1 MKPLT
6 LYLLGPFHVVRGGE
20 PVTDFRSNKVR
31 ALLVYLALEAD
42 RPHRREVL
50 AGLLWPEVPDGVA
63 RRNLRLSLH
72 RLREALDDRQGES
85 AYFQI
90 SRETIRCRPEAV
102 WVDAVA
108 FEALLTASRRHDHR
122 HLTSCA
128 PCMQRFAE
136 AAALYRGDFLAGF
149 FLEDSPAFSEWVGMK
164 REQFHRQA
172 LTVLYHLAAYHRR
185 RGELEQAQKYAR
197 RQLEL
202 EPWREEAHRQLM
214 DILACAGEISA
225 ALAQYETCRRIL
237 AEELKVEPD
246 EETQRL
252 YRRIQRLRTGRRHNL
267 PPQATPFVGRKAEL
281 AQIAALLADPDCR
294 LLVLVGPPGIGKTR
308 LALEAAAAQVNA
320 FLHGVRFVP
329 LDALDAP
336 NMLVPAI
343 AESLGLPLHGGEEP
357 KAQLLRH
364 LRERELLLVMD
375 NFEHLLSPSSPP
387 LAEAG
392 AGRGEEATT
401 LLVEVLENAPEVKLL
416 VTSRERLN
424 LRWEWVFPVEGLEY
438 PDGEVGVLSPS
449 SPSPEETGDA
459 RSSMPYAAVQ
469 LFLQT
474 ARRADAH
481 FSLAAEAPAVVRICQ
496 LVEGMPLGIELA
508 AAWVRAFS
516 CREIAAQIQR
526 NLDFLATSLRDV
538 PERHRSLRAAF
549 ESSWHLLSEAERRA
563 FRRLSVFQ
571 GGFLAEAAGP
581 VAGASRFLL
590 AALVDKSLLR
600 RTPEG
605 RYGMHE
611 LLREYAGAKLRESP
625 EEAER
630 TQARHCRYY
639 ASFLHQRVKDLKGER
654 QKEALDE
661 IRAEMGNLRAAWHW
675 AVAHGRWQE
684 IGQALEGL
692 YHFYEMQGWFREGEE
707 AFRQAVEG
715 MAERG
720 FWSSDHGGRR
730 ETAPSVR
737 NPQAAVVVGKL
748 LARWG
753 WFSWRLGLYG
763 QGRQLLQQGL
773 AVCRNRGERDEVA
786 FCLGSLGFIAH
797 NVGEYEE
804 AERLYRESLAL
815 YREVG
820 DRWAI
825 LRALDRLGLLSYT
838 VGAYRKAR
846 QLFREALALAEEIG
860 ERRGVA
866 FSLAYLGLV
875 ACELGEYTVAQQRCR
890 EGLALLREMGD
901 PYGIALCLAYLGI
914 VLRHL
919 GEFEQAGQS
928 LHESLALFQE
938 LGDRHAI
945 AYVLNH
951 LGDVYRGMGQY
962 PMAERL
968 YRESLA
974 LYGEV
979 GSHGGMAG
987 ALARLGR
994 LAFLRGEYEEAEELL
1009 RESLRLVEGGP
1020 GDRSKMALIFHW
1032 WGEVAGA
1039 LGEYREAEAHLRE
1052 ALRIALD
1059 LGARP
1064 RALDALVG
1072 FAGLLVETARTEQA
1086 VAFLR
1091 LAQGHPASCR
1101 ETRERARR
1109 FLQAQQV
1116 PGLPAGVVTT
1126 AEMEERDRELEEI
1139 AEAILTRGES
1149 P

>member
-1 MKPLT
+1 MKSLT
-6 LYLLGPFHVVRGGE
+6 LYLLGPFHVVRDGA
-20 PVTDFRSNKVR
+20 PVTEFRSDKVR
-31 ALLVYLALEAD
+31 ALLAYLALEAD
-42 RPHRREVL
+42 RPHRRDTL
-50 AGLLWPEVPDGVA
+50 AGLLWPEVPDEVA

-72 RLREALDDRQGES
+72 RLREALDDRERES

-90 SRETIRCRPEAV
+90 SRETLQCRPEAV

-108 FEALLTASRRHDHR
+108 FEALLTASQCHDHR
-122 HLTSCA
+122 HLAGCA
-128 PCMQRFAE
+128 ACMQRFAE
-136 AAALYRGDFLAGF
+136 AAALYRGDFLEGF

-164 REQFHRQA
+164 REHFHRQV
-172 LTVLYHLAAYHRR
+172 LTVLYRLAAYHRR

-225 ALAQYETCRRIL
+225 ALAQYETCRRVL

-246 EETQRL
+246 EETRRL
-252 YRRIQRLRTGRRHNL
+252 YRRIRMMRTGRRHNL

-281 AQIAALLADPDCR
+281 AQIASLLADPDCR

-308 LALEAAAAQVNA
+308 LALEAAATQVNA

-329 LDALDAP
+329 LDTLNAP

-343 AESLGLPLHGGEEP
+343 AESLGLPLHGGEDP
-357 KAQLLRH
+357 KAQLLGH

-375 NFEHLLSPSSPP
+375 NFEHLLAPSPPSSPS
-387 LAEAG
+387 EAG

-401 LLVEVLENAPEVKLL
+401 LLVEVLENAPDVKLL

-438 PDGEVGVLSPS
+438 PNGKARASAGEPPS
-449 SPSPEETGDA
+449 SPSSSEETGYVT
-459 RSSMPYAAVQ
+459 RSMPYAAVQ

-474 ARRADAH
+474 ARRVDAH

-516 CREIAAQIQR
+516 CREIAARIQH
-526 NLDFLATSLRDV
+526 NLDFLVTSLRDV

-549 ESSWHLLSEAERRA
+549 ESSWYLLSEAERRA
-563 FRRLSVFQ
+563 FRRLSVFR
-571 GGFLAEAAGP
+571 GGFLAEAAGQ

-600 RTPEG
+600 RTPKG

-611 LLREYAGAKLRESP
+611 LLREYAEAKLRESP

-630 TQARHCRYY
+630 TRARHCSYY
-639 ASFLHQRVKDLKGER
+639 ASFLHQKVEDLKGER

-661 IRAEMGNLRAAWHW
+661 IRAEMGNLRAAWRW
-675 AVAHGRWQE
+675 AVTHGRWQE
-684 IGQALEGL
+684 IGRALEGL

-715 MAERG
+715 LAEHG
-720 FWSSDHGGRR
+720 FWSPGQSERG
-730 ETAPSVR
+730 EAAPSVHD
-737 NPQAAVVVGKL
+737 PQAAVVVGKL

-763 QGRQLLQQGL
+763 QGRELVQRGL
-773 AVCRNRGERDEVA
+773 AVCRNRGERGEVA
-786 FCLGSLGFIAH
+786 FCLASLGFIAH

-804 AERLYRESLAL
+804 AGRLYRESLAL
-815 YREVG
+815 YREIG

-825 LRALDRLGLLSYT
+825 LRALSRLGLLSYT
-838 VGAYRKAR
+838 TGVYRKAQ
-846 QLFREALALAEEIG
+846 QLFQEALAIAEEIG
-860 ERRGVA
+860 ERRGMA

-875 ACELGEYTVAQQRCR
+875 ACELGECAVAQQRCQ
-890 EGLALLREMGD
+890 EGLALLQEMGD
-901 PYGIALCLAYLGI
+901 QYGIALCLAYLGI
-914 VLRHL
+914 VLCHL
-919 GEFEQAGQS
+919 GELEQAGQH
-928 LHESLALFQE
+928 LHESLALFRE
-938 LGDRHAI
+938 IGDRHAI

-951 LGDVYRGMGQY
+951 LGDVYRGMGRY
-962 PMAERL
+962 PTADRF

-974 LYGEV
+974 TYGEV
-979 GSHGGMAG
+979 GSHGGMAE

-994 LAFLRGEYEEAEELL
+994 LAFLRGEYEEAEEFL
-1009 RESLRLVEGGP
+1009 RESLRLVQRGP
-1020 GDRSKMALIFHW
+1020 GDVPS
-1032 WGEVAGA
+1032 
-1039 LGEYREAEAHLRE
+1039 
-1052 ALRIALD
+1052 D
-1059 LGARP
+1059 RP
-1064 RALDALVG
+1064 RTTRMRRMNADCP
-1072 FAGLLVETARTEQA
+1072 EKIRK
-1086 VAFLR
+1086 
-1091 LAQGHPASCR
+1091 HP
-1101 ETRERARR
+1101 
-1109 FLQAQQV
+1109 
-1116 PGLPAGVVTT
+1116 P
-1126 AEMEERDRELEEI
+1126 
-1139 AEAILTRGES
+1139 
-1149 P
+1149 